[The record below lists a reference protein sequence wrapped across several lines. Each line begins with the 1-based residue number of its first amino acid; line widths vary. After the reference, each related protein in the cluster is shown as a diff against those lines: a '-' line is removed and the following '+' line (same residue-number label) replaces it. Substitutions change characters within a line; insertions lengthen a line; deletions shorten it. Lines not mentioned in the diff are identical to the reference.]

1 MGSCSAIRKL
11 WWFSPRIVSWKE
23 GVGAAHF
30 QIGEVAIQPAEN
42 ARVVAA
48 DIEDPLAHG

>member
-1 MGSCSAIRKL
+1 VVVLPQNSEL
-11 WWFSPRIVSWKE
+11 DE

-48 DIEDPLAHG
+48 DIEDLLAHG